1 MQHTIRFLYLFFV
14 IVLFSVS
21 AFAQDLCTANISPS
35 GTAYICNGSSV
46 ILRANAGI
54 TNPDLKYQW
63 FKNGKPIT
71 GATTQ
76 NLPPITTAT
85 PSSPSNPQ
93 GGDEYY
99 FEVTSTSGACP
110 SNTSAVT
117 RVVLGPN
124 ISTPNFT
131 IEPTGQVCSGE
142 SVTFRVTQ
150 PNTNPDVVYLWY
162 FGDRTIGRGAEV
174 THTFSY
180 LGAGTQAFNIKAVA
194 SFNNC
199 VSDTARQ
206 SITVKGSPNFTEA
219 NVTDSANFELCIPKD
234 SAVNVR
240 AKLLNTIADPAT
252 VTQYIV
258 DFSDGSGPQTFQPNQ
273 FTATTPIRNP
283 LPYDTI
289 GTFPIRIRAVGT
301 NGCVTEVVKNYEVSQ
316 KPTANFQVS
325 PPDGKKRLD
334 PNQCVPVI
342 VTPTDSAKG
351 GNLTYKWA
359 VLNNQGQPTGG
370 FEYIN
375 NTTDTSA
382 VPVFQFNEMGR
393 FQIQQIVTNQC
404 GSDTTSQSVLIAY
417 PEVQLNAD
425 GPFCGPTTIKFSDQN
440 VFYDANL
447 GTEDPTTFRWVISGT
462 SGATFVNGTSA
473 NSKYPE
479 ISFPNPGEY
488 KVSVSF
494 ANECGNSADV
504 AQQGA
509 GEITITVNEIP
520 QPPTVTATGVS
531 ICSGESTDIRPT
543 GPAGNTF
550 IFYTS
555 ATGGTPLDTAA
566 TYTTGP
572 LTASTTFYITTLS
585 PNGCESNGARTPF
598 AVSVLPPIANNSI
611 SQDQEVCQG
620 SAPKLLSGTQPTGG
634 DTNGYKYEWQLSTTG
649 PNGTF
654 ATAPGVNNSRDYTPP
669 VLQQNAW
676 FRRLVTSASCS
687 GDTSNVVA
695 ITITPR
701 IAGGSITGDQQV
713 CANEPV
719 LPLTGSPLAGGTI
732 QWRSSTVSATAGF
745 TPATN
750 INNEENYEPG
760 ILSQTT
766 WFRRYV
772 TSGGCIDSSNV
783 VVVTVDQPV
792 TNNTILSDQSLCG
805 GEQPAPLTGSDPQ
818 GGTLP
823 LRYIW
828 ESSTTGPDVGFNP
841 AAGTNNTANYNPA
854 VLTVTTWFRR
864 GVISGSCDPNYSN
877 VVQIIV
883 LPLITNNTING
894 TEPAVCENTA
904 PKTITGSAPSGG
916 NGTYTYLWESS
927 ITSATAAFAP
937 AAGTN
942 NTQNYT
948 PPVISRTTWYRR
960 TVISD
965 NCTSISQTIEIKV
978 NPLPPVPVVEAS
990 GVTTCQDST
999 ATLVATGTGLTYQ
1012 WFETPTG
1019 GNILFEGAT
1028 FITNPITQTTTFY
1041 VQAVNQN
1048 QCVSPARTPVT
1059 VNVTSITASAGRDTT
1074 IIEGNTMELIGHGGV
1089 RYKWEPAIG
1098 LNDPNVER
1106 PVASPTKT
1114 TTYKVTAFS
1123 EEGCSA
1129 TDEVTI
1135 TVIPRVL
1142 IVNTFSPNHDG
1153 INETWE
1159 IQRIENYP
1167 EATIEIFNR
1176 WGTKVFTSE
1185 PGYPKAWDGTYNGQ
1199 DLPLATYYYI
1209 IRLDKISKPISGNVT
1224 LVR

>member
-14 IVLFSVS
+14 IVLFSVTS
-21 AFAQDLCTANISPS
+21 YAQNLCTATISPS
-35 GTAYICNGSSV
+35 GTAFICNGTPV
-46 ILRANAGI
+46 TLTANPGVVDS
-54 TNPDLKYQW
+54 DLKFRW
-63 FKNGKPIT
+63 FKDGQPIP
-71 GATTQ
+71 GATNQTY
-76 NLPPITTAT
+76 NAASIGTYAVEVSSISNACSPNTTD
-85 PSSPSNPQ
+85 P
-93 GGDEYY
+93 G
-99 FEVTSTSGACP
+99 
-110 SNTSAVT
+110 T
-117 RVVLGPN
+117 RIELGPN
-124 ISTPNFT
+124 LTRPDFT
-131 IEPTGQVCSGE
+131 ISPTGVQCSGIPY
-142 SVTFRVTQ
+142 TFKIVGS
-150 PNTNPDVVYLWY
+150 NDTNVEYLWD
-162 FGDRTIGRGAEV
+162 FGDGTIGRGYEV
-174 THTFSY
+174 NH
-180 LGAGTQAFNIKAVA
+180 AFNYFGTGTKPFTVTVVTA
-194 SFNNC
+194 SRGCRSQTSAPQNVT
-199 VSDTARQ
+199 VS
-206 SITVKGSPNFTEA
+206 GGPNFTEA
-219 NVTDSANFELCIPKD
+219 DVTDSADFEVCIPKD
-234 SAVNVR
+234 SAISVK
-240 AKLLNTIADPAT
+240 AKLFNN
-252 VTQYIV
+252 IV
-258 DFSDGSGPQTFQPNQ
+258 AANAAGITEYLVRWTPGGTEERYTPDQ
-273 FTATTPIRNP
+273 FDIDTPIRNATP
-283 LPYDTI
+283 FDTI
-289 GTFPIRIRAVGT
+289 GTFPISITAVGAT
-301 NGCVTEVVKNYEVSQ
+301 CNTTITLLYEVSQ

-342 VTPTDSAKG
+342 VTPVDSAKG
-351 GNLTYKWA
+351 GNLTYKWS
-359 VLNNQGQPTGG
+359 VLNNQGQPAGG
-370 FEYIN
+370 VSFIN

-382 VPVFQFNEMGR
+382 TPVFQFNEQGR

-417 PEVQLNAD
+417 PEIQLNAD

-440 VFYDANL
+440 VFYDTNL
-447 GTEDPTTFRWVISGT
+447 GTEVPGSFRWVITGT

-479 ISFPNPGEY
+479 ISFPNVGEY

-509 GEITITVNEIP
+509 GEITITVNEVP
-520 QPPTVTATGVS
+520 QPPTITAAGVS
-531 ICSGESTDIRPT
+531 ICSGESTVIRPT

-550 IFYTS
+550 LFYGS

-585 PNGCESNGARTPF
+585 PNGCESAGARTPF
-598 AVSVLPPIANNSI
+598 AVSVLPPIANNNI

-620 SAPKLLSGTQPTGG
+620 SAPQLLSGTQPTGG

-654 ATAPGVNNSRDYTPP
+654 ATAPGINNSRDYTPP

-676 FRRLVTSASCS
+676 FRRLVSSASCT
-687 GDTSNVVA
+687 GDTSNAVA
-695 ITITPR
+695 ITVTPR
-701 IAGGSITGDQQV
+701 ITGGNITGDQQV

-719 LPLTGSPLAGGTI
+719 LPLIGSPLAGGTI

-745 TPATN
+745 TPASN

-760 ILSQTT
+760 TLSQTT

-792 TNNTILSDQSLCG
+792 TNNTILADQSLCG

-828 ESSTTGPDVGFNP
+828 ESSTTGSNTGFTT

-877 VVQIIV
+877 VVQITV
-883 LPLITNNTING
+883 LPLITNNTISG
-894 TEPAVCENTA
+894 TETAVCENTV

-948 PPVISRTTWYRR
+948 PPVISRTTWFRR

-965 NCTSISQTIEIKV
+965 NCTSISQTIQINV
-978 NPLPPVPVVEAS
+978 SPLPPVPVVEANS
-990 GVTTCQDST
+990 VTTCQDST

-1028 FITNPITQTTTFY
+1028 FVTNPISQTTTFY

-1074 IIEGNTMELIGHGGV
+1074 IIEGNTMELIGRGGV
-1089 RYKWEPAIG
+1089 RYKWEPATG
-1098 LNDPNVER
+1098 LNDSNVER

-1123 EEGCSA
+1123 EEGCVA

-1135 TVIPRVL
+1135 TVIPRVI

-1167 EATIEIFNR
+1167 EATVEIFNR
-1176 WGTKVFTSE
+1176 WGTKVFTSNT
-1185 PGYPKAWDGTYNGQ
+1185 GYTKAWDGTYNGQ